1 MEPIRSLVEIP
12 FRRLHPL
19 DLLHLREDRDAPD
32 PDFAGFGY
40 GRVDRIWLED
50 GSGACEPVEDA
61 LVLALHSSDLGQAH
75 PDDVELEFFVDEVG
89 PDYSVKARLS
99 AFLAARLAGV
109 RGDERAIVLALCNPH
124 RAVLGRPAA
133 AGTLPLHY
141 PMGDVESWLDPDGPR
156 LRLTAGAW
164 RTADTR

>member
-1 MEPIRSLVEIP
+1 MDPIRTLAEIP
-12 FRRLHPL
+12 FRRLDPL
-19 DLLHLREDRDAPD
+19 DLLHLRDERAAPD

-50 GSGACEPVEDA
+50 GSGACMSVEDA
-61 LVLALHSSDLGQAH
+61 LVLALHSSDLGAPH
-75 PDDVELEFFVDEVG
+75 PDDVDLEFFVDEVA

-99 AFLAARLAGV
+99 VFLAARLESV

-124 RAVLGRPAA
+124 RAAIARPAA
-133 AGTLPLHY
+133 AGSLPLHY

-164 RTADTR
+164 RTADAR